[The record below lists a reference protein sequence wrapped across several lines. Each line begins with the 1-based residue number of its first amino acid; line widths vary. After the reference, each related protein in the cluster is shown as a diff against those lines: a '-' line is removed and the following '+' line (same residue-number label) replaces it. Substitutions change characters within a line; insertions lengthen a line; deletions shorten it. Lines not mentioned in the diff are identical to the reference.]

1 MASTYTDIGTELMTT
16 GENAGNWGTKTNT
29 NLKIIEEAVR
39 GYVAISANSDQTLSL
54 TDGTI
59 GDSIRNAVIA
69 FTGTLSANRTITVP
83 SAEKW
88 WIMDNQTAGAY
99 TLTVKVSG
107 QTGITWGASDKGTK
121 ILYSNGTDIVDTNI
135 GGGVG
140 GHDLNGEE
148 LILDADAD
156 TSITSD
162 TDDQIDIKIAGADDF
177 QFTANT
183 FTAQAGSTIAAQAL
197 TATTV
202 TASGIVKTDD
212 TTEATSTT
220 DGSLQTDGGLSVAKD
235 AVFGDDVKLLSDSAV
250 LSFGADSDTTLT
262 HTDGTGLTLNSTNKF
277 LFRDTGLYI
286 NSSTD
291 GQLDIVADTEI
302 QIAATTIDINGAVAL
317 NGAITGATNITL
329 SGELD
334 AATLDISGNA
344 DIDGTTNLDS
354 VDIDGAV
361 QIDGATTVGVDGT
374 GLDVKFF
381 GDTAGS
387 FLLWDQSADA
397 LLLTDSTPIQ
407 IGDAQD
413 LTLYHDG
420 TNSYIT
426 NAVGALKVATETSGI
441 AVTIGHST
449 SEVTVADNLTVT
461 GTLTLGSGAELTE
474 TELEFLDGITAG
486 TAAAS
491 KAMVLDASADITGGR
506 NLTISGE
513 LDAATGDFSGDVDVD
528 GTLEADA
535 ITIGSTAIGSIYGVI
550 AGSSSIVTTGA
561 LDSGSITSG
570 FGAIDNGTSNIRS
583 ATITAETAFVPDA
596 SGGADL
602 GTTAL
607 EFNDLFLNDSGSI
620 QFGDDQDTT
629 LVHTDGTGLT
639 LNSTNK
645 FCFRDTALFIN
656 SSTDGQLDIDADTEV
671 EITAT
676 TVDVNGNLDVSGTIV
691 GASTLSAT
699 TGTFSGVLK
708 TDDATEA
715 TSTTDGSLQTDGGLS
730 VVKDVIL
737 GDDLTL
743 ISDAAVLKFGANAE
757 VTLTHVHNDGLLLNT
772 DMQLQFRDS
781 AINIRSDADG
791 DLDINADDELELNS
805 TLIDVNG
812 NLDVSGTLTQA
823 GVATF
828 SLAANVAQVAITS
841 SSNAI
846 AWDASAAANAYH
858 ITTENT
864 TFSAPS
870 NAVEGAFI
878 CVEIN
883 YNGSHT
889 IAFNTVFEF
898 AASTAPTT
906 TDTDGKTDIL
916 VFRYN
921 GAVWQEVGRT
931 LNLSES

>member
-491 KAMVLDASADITGGR
+491 KAMVLDSNADITGGR

-878 CVEIN
+878 AVEIN

>member
-878 CVEIN
+878 AVEIN

-916 VFRYN
+916 VFRYS